1 MQLNLLPTIQQAI
14 SNLLT
19 VYEPEFLRFGY
30 LPAAHEPFDRISVR
44 CPGLAAMRRGQV
56 KPHVREDVV
65 LRHTLTIGIHGSEFI
80 LRRDVTS
87 VRSKA
92 IPFHGFSEVLR
103 HALAFQV
110 HFRETILGEGYALIP
125 QRTGIPFCRSL

>member
-1 MQLNLLPTIQQAI
+1 
-14 SNLLT
+14 
-19 VYEPEFLRFGY
+19 
-30 LPAAHEPFDRISVR
+30 
-44 CPGLAAMRRGQV
+44 MRRGQV
-56 KPHVREDVV
+56 KPHVREDFV

-92 IPFHGFSEVLR
+92 IPFHGFNEVLR

-110 HFRETILGEGYALIP
+110 HFRETILGEGYALIC
-125 QRTGIPFCRSL
+125 QRTKKFLGVRKIASAIPLLRACG